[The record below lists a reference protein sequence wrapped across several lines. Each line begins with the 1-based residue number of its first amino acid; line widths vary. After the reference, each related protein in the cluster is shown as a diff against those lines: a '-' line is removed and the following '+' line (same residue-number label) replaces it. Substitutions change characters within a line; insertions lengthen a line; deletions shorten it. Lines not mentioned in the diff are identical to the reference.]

1 MITFEKTMLDE
12 VHRLAVAEYPHECC
26 GVIIGRPGG
35 HGEDILYPCVN
46 IQNKLH
52 AADPVAHPRDART
65 AFNIDPRELLK
76 IENDIR
82 DKGMA
87 IKTFYHSHPDHDAYF
102 SQEDTKR
109 ALSDWGD
116 PWYPDA
122 SHLVVSVYNGQI
134 KDQALFAWNAEKKVF
149 EKQKDLNL

>member
-1 MITFEKTMLDE
+1 MITFAKSILED
-12 VHRLAVAEYPHECC
+12 VRRQAVAEYPYECC
-26 GVIIGRPGG
+26 GVILGRPGEG
-35 HGEDILYPCVN
+35 EEDILYPCVN

-52 AADPVAHPRDART
+52 ADDPANHPRDART
-65 AFNIDPRELLK
+65 AFHIDPRELLK
-76 IENDIR
+76 IENEAR
-82 DKGMA
+82 DKGMV

-102 SQEDTKR
+102 SEEDKVR

-122 SHLVVSVYNGQI
+122 SHLVISVYNREI
-134 KDQALFAWNAEKKVF
+134 KDQALFAWDAEKKVF